1 VLALR
6 GKVTTARAHLKD
18 AETNAANDSTALAYI
33 ALASAAIESSA
44 GNLEVA
50 IKRSAECAKAFETT
64 VPELAAMCDELHG
77 DAVADRGDV
86 ALARTSYNDGLVL
99 AKRANS
105 ATRATSI
112 ELALAALDLDDG
124 GKLDAI
130 AAKATELAATAAERN
145 ATSPAGH
152 AAILLARAHLAQGE
166 SQKALTDL
174 EHVDPETIEAFDIQV
189 EARIA
194 RGQAFAYLGD
204 PDEGFKQLDTALAD
218 ANAQGCAGLALEARL
233 GRVEV
238 MIALAAKD
246 AEKAQRSLIAD
257 ARKQGFGRIAHLAET
272 VAQR

>member
-1 VLALR
+1 
-6 GKVTTARAHLKD
+6 
-18 AETNAANDSTALAYI
+18 
-33 ALASAAIESSA
+33 
-44 GNLEVA
+44 
-50 IKRSAECAKAFETT
+50 
-64 VPELAAMCDELHG
+64 
-77 DAVADRGDV
+77 
-86 ALARTSYNDGLVL
+86 VL

-105 ATRATSI
+105 ATRAMSI

-130 AAKATELAATAAERN
+130 AEKATELAATATERN
-145 ATSPAGH
+145 ATSPAAH

-204 PDEGFKQLDTALAD
+204 TDEGFKQLDTALAD
-218 ANAQGCAGLALEARL
+218 ANAQGCTGLALEARL

-238 MIALAAKD
+238 MIALAATD
-246 AEKAQRSLIAD
+246 AEKTQRALIAD

-272 VAQR
+272 IAQR